1 MNMGEI
7 SMSVKNSILIVEG
20 SRTQAER
27 LRLVLQASDYPVT
40 VLTDGSEALAAARTQ
55 RPALIISGVAL
66 AGMDGYDMC
75 AALKQE
81 HALQHIPVAL
91 LTALADV
98 DDLMRGLKAKV
109 DYYIA
114 KPYQEED
121 LLARVSAIITGQV
134 QRIEHAGQEQLE
146 VWVRGERKTI
156 VSDQQQLMRLLLSTY
171 ENYSAVLRQNRSL
184 STAQL
189 QLKTQNQQLQGECE
203 RLQSTLK
210 KSMETIITPQASSPT
225 TSGTL
230 HDSEDLNTVLI
241 AEDTVIGQ
249 TLLARLLEKCRC
261 RTNIVTNGREAV
273 EAYQKRR
280 YGAIFMDVQMPTM
293 GGFEATAHIRQH
305 EQTTGDHIPIIAV
318 TAHTQPGDRERCL
331 AAGMDEYLPKPVT
344 LETLRPVLEPY
355 LPQSSASTNGRPS
368 QGVRPASRVEKV

>member
-1 MNMGEI
+1 MSMGEI
-7 SMSVKNSILIVEG
+7 GMSAKNSILIVEG

-27 LRLVLQASDYPVT
+27 LKLVLQASDYPVT
-40 VLTDGSEALAAARTQ
+40 VLTDGSEALAVARTQ

-66 AGMDGYDMC
+66 SGMDGYDMC

-81 HALQHIPVAL
+81 RELQHIPVVL

-121 LLARVSAIITGQV
+121 LLARVSAILTGQV
-134 QRIEHAGQEQLE
+134 RRIEHSGQEQLE
-146 VWVRGERKTI
+146 VWVRGERKII

-189 QLKTQNQQLQGECE
+189 QLKTQNQQLQGECQ

-210 KSMETIITPQASSPT
+210 KSTETTTSSHASSPAA
-225 TSGTL
+225 SGTL
-230 HDSEDLNTVLI
+230 HDSRDLNTVLI

-249 TLLARLLEKCRC
+249 TVLARLLEKIGCH
-261 RTNIVTNGREAV
+261 TDIVANGREAV
-273 EAYQKRR
+273 EAYQKRH
-280 YGAIFMDVQMPTM
+280 YGAILMDVEMPTM

-305 EQTTGDHIPIIAV
+305 EQTTSGHIPIIAV

-331 AAGMDEYLPKPVT
+331 AAGMDAYLPKPVM
-344 LETLRPVLEPY
+344 LETLRPVLEHY
-355 LPQSSASTNGRPS
+355 LVQLSVSTRARLSEGA
-368 QGVRPASRVEKV
+368 RPASRVEKV